1 MQSTGTALHI
11 TQDDADEYVLRVLD
25 PDAESRIELHTAT
38 CDACQALIDD
48 ATAIT
53 GQLAL
58 AAPSHE
64 APPMLKLRVLR
75 KAGIAPQPAWR
86 RALRYARPAAAAAV
100 IVIAIGALAGV
111 IALQSQV
118 NDLKDDNSALRS
130 QVQGA
135 SQGANGS
142 TALVAALLSP
152 GSVMAPITSTASG
165 DAPAGRLIW
174 NDQQKKCWLV
184 FDKLPALPA
193 TETYQLWAS
202 SDDGTMWSLG
212 TFTTSATGAVQY
224 TASVGNDIADYS
236 AALVTV
242 EKAGGSDAPTTA
254 AKYQAD
260 LSAAESE
267 YR

>member
-1 MQSTGTALHI
+1 MQPTGTALHI
-11 TQDDADEYVLRVLD
+11 TQDDADEYVLGVLD
-25 PDAESRIELHTAT
+25 PDAESRIALHAAT
-38 CDACQALIDD
+38 CDECQALVDE
-48 ATAIT
+48 ATAVS

-58 AAPSHE
+58 AAPPHP

-75 KAGIAPQPAWR
+75 EAGIAPQPAWR

-118 NDLKDDNSALRS
+118 NGLKDDNSALRA

-135 SQGANGS
+135 SKGANSG

-152 GSVMAPITSTASG
+152 GSVMAPITSTAAG
-165 DAPAGRLIW
+165 AAPAGRLIW

-202 SDDGTMWSLG
+202 SADGTMWSLG
-212 TFTTSATGAVQY
+212 TFSTSATGAVQY
-224 TASVGNDIADYS
+224 TATVGNDIAEYS
-236 AALVTV
+236 SAIVTV
-242 EKAGGSDAPTTA
+242 EHAGGSDQPTVP
-254 AKYQAD
+254 AKYHAD